1 MSKFLTDAER
11 KAKEEK
17 RNDLITRAESVVNT
31 AKAEKRELTPD
42 EMQELAEIRDD
53 VRKIKEFLKLDDDFR
68 EMADSE
74 KKPDGEPKEETDVT
88 VEEKDRACKAEKR
101 AIEEQERQAFESFIR
116 NTVMNTRAG
125 DPVNLTME
133 DNGAVVPQTI
143 ADKIIR
149 KVYDICPILEKSSK
163 YNVKGTLTIPYYD
176 ESETAINVGYQTEFT
191 QIASSVGQF
200 TSNVTLTGYL
210 AGALAKV
217 SRSLIHNSQ
226 FNIVDHVIDL
236 MAEHIARFIEHEL
249 LVGTPANP
257 DAVPPVTAKVLG
269 LSTLTNVVTA
279 DASNAITADEV
290 IKLHDA
296 VKDRFQTNAMW
307 IMSPSTRTAI
317 RLLKDDMGRYM
328 LQDDISLPFG
338 TSLLGKPVYV
348 SDNMPEIGAG
358 NSAIYYGDFK
368 GLATKFSENINIQIL
383 RERYADE
390 HADGVIGWFEF
401 DAKVENAQM
410 MAVLKMASN

>member
-11 KAKEEK
+11 KEKEEK
-17 RNDLITRAESVVNT
+17 RNDLITRAETVVNT

-68 EMADSE
+68 EMGDSE
-74 KKPDGEPKEETDVT
+74 KKPDPEPKEDVS
-88 VEEKDRACKAEKR
+88 VDVKADRECKEKR
-101 AIEEQERQAFESFIR
+101 AIEEQERQAFEAYIR
-116 NTVMNTRAG
+116 NTLMNTR
-125 DPVNLTME
+125 DTNLTIE

-149 KVYDICPILEKSSK
+149 RVYDICPILEKSSK
-163 YNVKGTLTIPYYD
+163 YNIKGTLTIPYYD
-176 ESETAINVGYQTEFT
+176 ESKTAINVGYQTEFT

-200 TSNVTLTGYL
+200 KSNVTLTGYL

-226 FNIVDHVIDL
+226 FNIVDHVVDL

-257 DAVPPVTAKVLG
+257 DAVPPTTAKVLG

-279 DASNAITADEV
+279 SATNAITADEV

-307 IMSPSTRTAI
+307 IMSPATRTAL

-358 NSAIYYGDFK
+358 AGVIYYGDFK
-368 GLATKFSENINIQIL
+368 GLATKFSENINIQVL

-401 DAKVENAQM
+401 DSKVENAQM